1 VKKRSNKLLT
11 LMITLA
17 LSTLAAAQKCTVNGE
32 EVPCDQF
39 WDQFGALFAGMGVV
53 WLLIMGAILI
63 TIAISLVFWLWMLI
77 DCLKRDFKDKIPWL
91 AVIILGNT
99 LGAIL
104 YYILV
109 KRKGN

>member
-1 VKKRSNKLLT
+1 MEKHSNRLLALAVTLT
-11 LMITLA
+11 LPL
-17 LSTLAAAQKCTVNGE
+17 LAAADRCEVNGK

-39 WDQFGALFAGMGVV
+39 WDQLGPFFAGFGII
-53 WLLIMGAILI
+53 WLLFMGAILI
-63 TIAISLVFWLWMLI
+63 TIAVGLAFWVWMLI

-91 AVIILGNT
+91 AAIIIGNT

-109 KRKGN
+109 KRKSK